1 MYFLLLFL
9 YRYISCWMHTTLMYI
24 RKHEG
29 TRGKEDALV
38 IIYIDCWNKGEAT
51 VVCAHDFHLH
61 IEFKRGKCHGTLPG
75 ATLVRLYICRW
86 GSPAITTNS
95 VCGTRSVSLV
105 GLAAASARITLTV
118 CRGRGTPSGEKDRK
132 NNLSTTR
139 WRYIHLKRIKIDESG
154 QSGNSACSSFLLK
167 IFKLNTNR
175 SSRSFRSFPR

>member
-1 MYFLLLFL
+1 MTLWFFSTIWSREFDVRLSFVDTFMYFLLLFL

-38 IIYIDCWNKGEAT
+38 IYIDCWNKGEAT

-105 GLAAASARITLTV
+105 GLAAASARITLTL
-118 CRGRGTPSGEKDRK
+118 CRGRG
-132 NNLSTTR
+132 
-139 WRYIHLKRIKIDESG
+139 
-154 QSGNSACSSFLLK
+154 
-167 IFKLNTNR
+167 NTIWWER
-175 SSRSFRSFPR
+175 